1 MIFNYMDF
9 FTYIIYFI
17 SGVFIGA
24 YYIKT
29 FSNSMTK
36 KFENALNEQIEIYK
50 NYSKES
56 LELQIKHINSKV
68 NYQDKIIKNFGKIDD
83 YLIKTSSK
91 IEALNEGIDQKQR
104 LESEISK
111 LKSIIKRLE
120 KKQ

>member
-1 MIFNYMDF
+1 
-9 FTYIIYFI
+9 
-17 SGVFIGA
+17 
-24 YYIKT
+24 
-29 FSNSMTK
+29 MTN
-36 KFENALNEQIEIYK
+36 KFENVLNEQMEIYK

-56 LELQIKHINSKV
+56 LELQIKHINLKV

-91 IEALNEGIDQKQR
+91 IEVLNEEIDQKQR

>member
-1 MIFNYMDF
+1 MTFNYIDF
-9 FTYIIYFI
+9 ISYIIFFA
-17 SGVFIGA
+17 SGAFIGV
-24 YYIKT
+24 YFVKKI
-29 FSNSMTK
+29 SNDMTN
-36 KFENALNEQIEIYK
+36 KFENVLNEQMEIYK

-56 LELQIKHINSKV
+56 LELQIKHINLKV

-91 IEALNEGIDQKQR
+91 IEVLNEEIDQKQR